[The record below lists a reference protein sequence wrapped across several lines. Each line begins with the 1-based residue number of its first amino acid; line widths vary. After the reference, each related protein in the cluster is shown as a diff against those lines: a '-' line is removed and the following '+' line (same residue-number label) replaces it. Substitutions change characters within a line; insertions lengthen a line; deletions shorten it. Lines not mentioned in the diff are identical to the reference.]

1 MVKLVLTKLGLKR
14 LEPYDGKLSSTV
26 LRGRR
31 RWQLLLCYPTLMLML
46 FCSNVF
52 AASSGQ
58 EGLED
63 SGLRFKF
70 KQEDIDFA
78 KDLRKRTMQM
88 NIPQLKEKY
97 YELQDMLGATSS
109 NANTAYDI
117 GDLDTNIS
125 LKIFVSSSMSKNLLK
140 SYAKSARK
148 YNATLMF
155 QGLPSG
161 SWRKLSDLVYEISE
175 GDDENIAIQID
186 DEAFNQYGVIVVP
199 AIILAKEE
207 EALSE
212 NPRITFD
219 KVTGSIGIRKALE
232 LFCER
237 GQLSD
242 IASNILDV
250 SGSSNE

>member
-1 MVKLVLTKLGLKR
+1 MAQKK
-14 LEPYDGKLSSTV
+14 
-26 LRGRR
+26 
-31 RWQLLLCYPTLMLML
+31 LLLFLVGVLI
-46 FCSNVF
+46 CSSVF
-52 AASSGQ
+52 AASNGQ
-58 EGLED
+58 EEAGE
-63 SGLRFKF
+63 SNNSRFEF

-97 YELQDMLGATSS
+97 YELQDMLGVSS
-109 NANTAYDI
+109 NNTLSAYDT

-148 YNATLMF
+148 YNATLVF

-161 SWRKLSDLVYEISE
+161 SWRKLSDLVYEISQ
-175 GDDENIAIQID
+175 DDDANIAIQID
-186 DEAFNQYGVIVVP
+186 DEAFNQNGVIVVP

-242 IASNILDV
+242 IASNILDL